1 MSIISR
7 IFRVMRMPLRR
18 RQASNT
24 IDGAPTSLVPGEFVY
39 GETENKFYV
48 CKSDNTIVEWTGGG
62 GSGATGATGPQGPA
76 GADGSNGVDGAVGA
90 TGATGPQGPAG
101 ADGSN
106 GVDGAVGATGATGP
120 QGPAGAD
127 GSNGVDGAVGVTG
140 ATGPTPSN
148 VVVSDTAA
156 VANSS
161 QITNVVS
168 ISQNDYDS
176 LVAAGQTD
184 AATLY
189 VIT

>member
-18 RQASNT
+18 RQAANT
-24 IDGAPTSLVPGEFVY
+24 VDGAPTSLVPGEFVY
-39 GETENKFYV
+39 GEEENKFYV
-48 CKSDNTIVEWTGGG
+48 CKSDSTIVEWTGGG
-62 GSGATGATGPQGPA
+62 GSGSTGATGPQGPA

-101 ADGSN
+101 ADG
-106 GVDGAVGATGATGP
+106 A
-120 QGPAGAD
+120 
-127 GSNGVDGAVGVTG
+127 DGAVGVTG

-168 ISQNDYDS
+168 ISQSDYDA
-176 LVAAGQTD
+176 LVAANQTN